1 MVASVF
7 VALSELVLGWLS
19 LFAAPFA
26 DLNLLWVVIPVYI
39 GWLFN
44 EFYQEK
50 IGTSFGNAI
59 TNGAVLI
66 WIAVDWA
73 RTATGFLGTDVLG
86 LTLFKFVLCMI
97 AVSAGIFIIVEG
109 IHRKRIVKF
118 IGRSRNVTYFLLVF
132 TPILYNVIDL
142 SLGALLVI
150 ILFFPIYYL
159 LVEIIDRI
167 VPDPKIYKDDAPETI
182 PNEKERRTLEKQM
195 SEKTNEFGEF
205 KAEST

>member
-1 MVASVF
+1 MVAGVLAS
-7 VALSELVLGWLS
+7 LLELVISWLN
-19 LFAAPFA
+19 LFAAPFM
-26 DLNLLWVVIPVYI
+26 DLNLLWAVIPVYL

-66 WIAVDWA
+66 WIAIDWA
-73 RTATGFLGTDVLG
+73 RTATGFIGTDVLG
-86 LTLFKFVLCMI
+86 ITLFKFVLCMI

-132 TPILYNVIDL
+132 TPIMYNVFEL
-142 SLGALLVI
+142 SLGILLVI
-150 ILFFPIYYL
+150 VLFFPVYYL
-159 LVEIIDRI
+159 IVEIIDQV
-167 VPDPKIYKDDAPETI
+167 VPNPKIYEDDAPESI
-182 PNEKERRTLEKQM
+182 PNEKDRKALQKQM
-195 SEKTNEFGEF
+195 DNEKTI
-205 KAEST
+205 S